1 MTLYDDRYQTPGI
14 FGDVSGIPAQVQE
27 RKMLAQRLLNN
38 FGEMPKGE
46 MISGHYVAPSWTQQ
60 LASALKGPLAMRE
73 IAAANKQMGDYNNK
87 KRQDIAAILAGQTPQ
102 TVVTGE
108 QKTMPAYTPEQM
120 DRFGSP
126 IPGVERQPVTT
137 QTTQTETPEQ
147 VQARLR
153 PLIYAAA
160 SQYGNDPALQMAIG
174 DMNYQRQRADARTDK
189 IENREDLQT
198 FQKQQADTQREYL
211 KAQSEENR
219 AQRMQELIIKSQDAR
234 LQQQDRAELQREL
247 ARMAQD
253 GRMQAAELAAGNR
266 APIAVQGPD
275 GNAVYVQPNK
285 AVGQRPYTAK
295 QEAADAIKAQ
305 QSEQSRISAQQV
317 LDQADALFKHP
328 GRESGTGASSFMSNI
343 PGTDAKG
350 FKANL
355 DTFKAQTFI
364 PMVSALKGMG
374 ALSDAEGKKLSESVG
389 ALDPSMPE
397 KEFQNSLKQVT
408 KTLYQKAKASG
419 LNVSL
424 PDFAA
429 ERADDKKPKGS
440 SGGWSITPV
449 GK

>member
-87 KRQDIAAILAGQTPQ
+87 KRQDIAAILSGQTPQ

-126 IPGVERQPVTT
+126 VPGVERQPVTT

-160 SQYGNDPALQMAIG
+160 SQYGNDPALQLMLS
-174 DMNYQRQRADARTDK
+174 DMNYGRQRSDARADK
-189 IENREDLQT
+189 LDDRNFNIQNEDRLYNRNRQDKLSDIDAQRKYEDIVRKEQMGQQINMQDRQFAQQFEMQKSNQNFQAGMQANQQKFTSTENAKNRQGQIDLATGKLNSKNLQT
-198 FQKQQADTQREYL
+198 PQQLEQSTITAQQA
-211 KAQSEENR
+211 
-219 AQRMQELIIKSQDAR
+219 
-234 LQQQDRAELQREL
+234 
-247 ARMAQD
+247 
-253 GRMQAAELAAGNR
+253 
-266 APIAVQGPD
+266 
-275 GNAVYVQPNK
+275 
-285 AVGQRPYTAK
+285 
-295 QEAADAIKAQ
+295 
-305 QSEQSRISAQQV
+305 
-317 LDQADALFKHP
+317 LDQASKLFNHEGK
-328 GRESGTGASSFMSNI
+328 GWGTGGTSWTSSI
-343 PGTDAKG
+343 PGTPAKG
-350 FKANL
+350 FQANL

-374 ALSDAEGKKLSESVG
+374 ALSDAEGKKLADSVG

-397 KEFQNSLKQVT
+397 KEFNDNLKEVAR
-408 KTLYQKAKASG
+408 TLYSKAKASG
-419 LNVSL
+419 LNVTL
-424 PDFAA
+424 PAFATDTGA
-429 ERADDKKPKGS
+429 